1 MMYKVL
7 SDTELILLIIGVIY
21 LSECLLWL
29 PDQAVAFSA
38 AFGRLKPAWRPA
50 FLQRI
55 DSHAEILSL
64 VPWSRSVI
72 AADWPIAVSPD
83 GLCILSGS
91 KSGTFIS
98 FDELKSVEADQRT
111 LRLNRIATKFAASD
125 GAAYVAKLL
134 QELRSLPA
142 DQRSDVLN
150 VAVESS
156 FSLADVSRRLENVER
171 ATSNLRIVSLFL
183 FLWVFVH
190 GSVLYYTVEPH
201 PGMLT
206 RYLTPLGILWLT
218 GIVLFA
224 FAQRRLLTNS
234 STEQISR
241 IATMCFSPAGVM
253 RASSAITRE
262 AFSAFNP
269 AAVAAVVMWSSSF
282 RATVCERLRH
292 LQHPSEADFPVASDE
307 FKMARDWFRNQ
318 HLTALMKMLAE
329 MSIAPEDLLK
339 SPIRDNDART
349 WCPRCL
355 NQYTLE
361 SGTCHDCVDIS
372 LLGFAESAGES
383 CSATQK

>member
-1 MMYKVL
+1 MMFKVL

-38 AFGRLKPAWRPA
+38 AFGRLKPAWRPE
-50 FLQRI
+50 FLQRV
-55 DSHAEILSL
+55 DSHAEILSPF
-64 VPWSRSVI
+64 PWSRSVI
-72 AADWPIAVSPD
+72 AADWPVAVSPD

-91 KSGTFIS
+91 KAGTFLA
-98 FDELKSVEADQRT
+98 FDQLKPVEADQRT
-111 LRLNRIATKFAASD
+111 LRLNGIATKCAASD
-125 GAAYVAKLL
+125 GAAHVAKLL

-142 DQRSDVLN
+142 AQRSVVLS
-150 VAVESS
+150 VAVQSS
-156 FSLADVSRRLENVER
+156 FSLAGVSSRLEEVER
-171 ATSNLRIVSLFL
+171 VTSSLRIVSLFL

-206 RYLTPLGILWLT
+206 RYLTPLGILWLA

-234 STEQISR
+234 STEQVSR

-269 AAVAAVVMWSSSF
+269 AAVAAVIMQSSSF
-282 RATVCERLRH
+282 RITVCERIRH
-292 LQHPSEADFPVASDE
+292 LQHPSESDFPEATDE

-318 HLTALMKMLAE
+318 HLTALVRMLAE
-329 MSIAPEDLLK
+329 LNIAPEDLLK
-339 SPIRDNDART
+339 APIRDNDART

-361 SGTCHDCVDIS
+361 SGTCHDCIDIS
-372 LLGFAESAGES
+372 LLGFEGSAGES
-383 CSATQK
+383 S